1 MLYFNFFLTLGEDTN
16 VSIEVTTSEVV
27 TKTPVISTTSE
38 EISFT
43 TAPVTVIKTTTEG
56 IKYSNKQ

>member
-1 MLYFNFFLTLGEDTN
+1 MLYFNLYLTLGEETN
-16 VSIEVTTSEVV
+16 VTIEVTTNEVV

-38 EISFT
+38 EVGFT

-56 IKYSNKQ
+56 I